1 MDFGRHR
8 GQRDRRGGTRDLGV
22 RCSVDLGLFSELVP
36 RAVLLLDE
44 IGEVIAIVRRSNL
57 TLGVF

>member
-1 MDFGRHR
+1 VTGIDP
-8 GQRDRRGGTRDLGV
+8 
-22 RCSVDLGLFSELVP
+22 GLFAELVP